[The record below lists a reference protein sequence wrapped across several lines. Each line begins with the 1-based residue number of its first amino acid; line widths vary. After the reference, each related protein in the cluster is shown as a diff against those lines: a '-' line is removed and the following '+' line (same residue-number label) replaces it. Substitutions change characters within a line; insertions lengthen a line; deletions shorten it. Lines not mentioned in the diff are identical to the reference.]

1 MLITTPDGL
10 KQVGVK
16 LFTALGGSVE
26 SSTFVVETLVEA
38 NLVGHDSHGVWYYP
52 IYSQRISGGWIKPAE
67 YPKIVKETKNSAFI
81 DGRWGFGQITAKL
94 VIETAVEK
102 AKSGMVAAVG
112 AFNCNHIGRLGY
124 YTEWATRQ
132 GMIGMIFA
140 NVGNPLVA
148 GFHGTKRTFGTN
160 PVSIAAPTSEY
171 PFLMDYAT
179 SLAAMGKVNV
189 ARAKH
194 LKIPINWSRD
204 KDGKPT
210 DDPSELGKGGWLMP
224 FGEHKGY
231 GLQMA
236 AELLG
241 AVLTGSRTAMEGDR
255 SPPSPNGVFCI
266 AINPDAF
273 VGLETFKEKSAE
285 AIKVIKSRPPE
296 ESETILIPG
305 DPERLSK
312 EQRLREGIPLPE
324 DTWEQITKL
333 CSSLG
338 IDASIAL
345 KKD

>member
-1 MLITTPDGL
+1 MAKENESTT
-10 KQVGVK
+10 
-16 LFTALGGSVE
+16 TE
-26 SSTFVVETLVEA
+26 ET
-38 NLVGHDSHGVWYYP
+38 
-52 IYSQRISGGWIKPAE
+52 
-67 YPKIVKETKNSAFI
+67 KETKNSAFI

-94 VIETAVEK
+94 IIETAVEK
-102 AKSGMVAAVG
+102 AKFEMVAAVG
-112 AFNCNHIGRLGY
+112 AYNCNHIGRLGY

-132 GMIGMIFA
+132 GMIGMLFA

-160 PVSIAAPTSEY
+160 PVSIAAPTSEH

-189 ARAKH
+189 ASAKH
-194 LKIPINWSRD
+194 LKIPTNWSRD

-210 DDPSELGKGGWLMP
+210 DDPNELGKGGWLMP

-255 SPPSPNGVFCI
+255 GPPSPNGVFCI

-273 VGLETFKEKSAE
+273 IGLETFKEKSTE

-296 ESETILIPG
+296 EGETILIPG

-312 EQRLREGIPLPE
+312 ELRLREGIPLPE
-324 DTWEQITKL
+324 DTWEQIAKL

-338 IDASIAL
+338 IDANVAL